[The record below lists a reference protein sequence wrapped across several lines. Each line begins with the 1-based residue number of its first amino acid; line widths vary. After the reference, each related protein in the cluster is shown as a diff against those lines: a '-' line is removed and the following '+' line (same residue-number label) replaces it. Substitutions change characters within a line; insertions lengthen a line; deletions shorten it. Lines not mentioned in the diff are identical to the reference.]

1 MLYAL
6 IFSRCHD
13 DILNGRI
20 IVADK
25 LFAEYEE
32 GMSDVV

>member
-13 DILNGRI
+13 DILDGMI

-32 GMSDVV
+32 DMSDVV